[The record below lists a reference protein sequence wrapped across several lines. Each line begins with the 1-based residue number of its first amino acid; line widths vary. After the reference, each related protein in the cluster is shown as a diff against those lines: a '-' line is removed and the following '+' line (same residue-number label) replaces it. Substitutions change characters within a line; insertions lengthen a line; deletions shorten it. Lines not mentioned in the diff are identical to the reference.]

1 VFSKE
6 FLTMV
11 RCPENRQTL
20 ALADETLVGQL
31 NRAVQAGTLKNRS
44 GQTLAQ
50 ALDGAFVR
58 EDQAVAYP
66 IVDGIPI
73 LLIDEGIPLEQ
84 VQAASGS
91 K

>member
-6 FLTMV
+6 FLAMV

-20 ALADETLVGQL
+20 ALADEALVAHL

-50 ALDGAFVR
+50 TLDAAFVR
-58 EDQAVAYP
+58 EDQAIVYP
-66 IVDGIPI
+66 IIDGIPI

-84 VQAASGS
+84 VQASIGS